1 MYPTPVITN
10 PAEAYDRALR
20 YARDK
25 HLPPGTP
32 RPCPTSQWPQENV
45 RLLERYYDWLIAGG
59 TAEQPTRTIYLPV
72 AGHVLGLNPVSHDH
86 INLEGDFAKVM
97 DYVQAKGAGKD
108 WQKACRNALAK
119 FRRFLRIER
128 GLGEV
133 SKTTPFD
140 VAKYTAG
147 FPAWL
152 VSELERYQRIQ
163 QKHWRTARLDLN
175 LRGFWSKHGQLWR
188 FFCQERG
195 VQHLSDLKRPHI
207 LDYVDQ
213 KLAAGASIA
222 SVNLQIHLLH
232 GFLLFLQEE
241 GYTVPQSILRIPSLK
256 LPDSL
261 PKYLTDEQVGK
272 LREEIEGSVTNAE
285 NLHQRRQALLD
296 RATFYLL
303 WQGGMRL
310 SEAED
315 LRLEDLDLSGKR
327 LSVRSGKGLKD
338 RTIYLT
344 DHVLL
349 ALKEYLAVRGEG
361 SSDHVFLYRNA
372 ALSKDLIRSRLKT
385 IGTRIGVKVYPHRLR
400 HTCASQ
406 LLNAGCRIT
415 SIQAFLGH
423 KKLYTTMIYA
433 RAYDQTVAD
442 DYFAAMR
449 RVEQRME
456 IAPLPKPAEEPHQ
469 EDEVVKE
476 QENTQLVTWLERLA
490 LPELC
495 LVERLELVDQIK
507 RALSLNLTRQHAP
520 PVTKVVVVYNRPPV
534 RLEP

>member
-1 MYPTPVITN
+1 MCPTPAVTSI
-10 PAEAYDRALR
+10 AGAYDRALI

-25 HLPPGTP
+25 HLPAGVP
-32 RPCPTSQWPQENV
+32 RPIPTRQWPLENV
-45 RLLERYYDWLIAGG
+45 RLLERYYAWLIAGG
-59 TAEQPTRTIYLPV
+59 TAEQPTRIIYLPA
-72 AGHVLGLNPVSHDH
+72 AGHVLGLNPVPHPQ
-86 INLEGDFAKVM
+86 INLESDFEKVM
-97 DYVQAKGAGKD
+97 AYVQAKKVSVF
-108 WQKACRNALAK
+108 WVKACRNGLEK

-133 SKTTPFD
+133 SKITPFD

-163 QKHWRTARLDLN
+163 QKHWRIARLDLL

-195 VQHLSDLKRPHI
+195 VEQLADLKRAHI
-207 LDYVDQ
+207 LDYVDSR
-213 KLAAGASIA
+213 LAAGASIA

-241 GYTVPQSILRIPSLK
+241 GYTVPQAILRIPSLK
-256 LPDSL
+256 PPDSL

-272 LREEIEGSVTNAE
+272 LRDEIEGNVNTAQNA
-285 NLHQRRQALLD
+285 HQLRQALLD

-310 SEAED
+310 GEVED
-315 LRLEDLDLSGKR
+315 LRLENLDVPGQR
-327 LSVRSGKGLKD
+327 LSVRSGKNLKD
-338 RTIYLT
+338 RTVYLT
-344 DHVLL
+344 EHVLL
-349 ALKEYLAVRGEG
+349 ALKEYLSVRGEG

-423 KKLYTTMIYA
+423 KKLNTTMIYA

-442 DYFAAMR
+442 DYFAAMS

-456 IAPLPKPAEEPHQ
+456 ITPLPKPAEEPNQ
-469 EDEVVKE
+469 ENEVVKE
-476 QENTQLVTWLERLA
+476 QENPQLVTWLERLA

-495 LVERLELVDQIK
+495 LAERLEIVDQLK
-507 RALSLNLTRQHAP
+507 YALALTLTRQHAP
-520 PVTKVVVVYNRPPV
+520 PIMVAEAV
-534 RLEP
+534 

>member
-1 MYPTPVITN
+1 MCPTPAVTT

-20 YARDK
+20 YVRDK
-25 HLPPGTP
+25 HLPPGIP
-32 RPCPTSQWPQENV
+32 RPCPTCQWPPENV

-72 AGHVLGLNPVSHDH
+72 AGHVLGLNPVLHSQIRLDS
-86 INLEGDFAKVM
+86 DFEKVM

-108 WQKACRNALAK
+108 WLKACRNGLEK

-128 GLGEV
+128 GLGEA
-133 SKTTPFD
+133 SKIAPFD

-188 FFCQERG
+188 FFCLERG
-195 VQHLSDLKRPHI
+195 VQCLADLKRPHI

-256 LPDSL
+256 PPDSL
-261 PKYLTDEQVGK
+261 PKYLTDEQIGK
-272 LREEIEGSVTNAE
+272 LREAIEGSVTNAE
-285 NLHQRRQALLD
+285 NPHQRRQALLD

-310 SEAED
+310 SEVED
-315 LRLEDLDLSGKR
+315 LRLEDLDLDGKR

-349 ALKEYLAVRGEG
+349 ALKEYLIMRGEG

-423 KKLYTTMIYA
+423 KKLNTTMIYA

-442 DYFAAMR
+442 DYFAAMS

-456 IAPLPKPAEEPHQ
+456 IAPLPKPVEEPNQ

-476 QENTQLVTWLERLA
+476 QERTRIITWLEQLA
-490 LPELC
+490 LPDLC
-495 LVERLELVDQIK
+495 QEERLELVSQLK
-507 RALSLNLTRQHAP
+507 LVFSLTLARQHP
-520 PVTKVVVVYNRPPV
+520 PPETIFAVV
-534 RLEP
+534 